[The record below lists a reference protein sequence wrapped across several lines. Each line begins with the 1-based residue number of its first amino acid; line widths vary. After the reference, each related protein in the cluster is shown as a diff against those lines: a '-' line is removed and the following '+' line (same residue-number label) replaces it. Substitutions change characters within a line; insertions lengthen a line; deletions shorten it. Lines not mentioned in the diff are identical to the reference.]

1 MDKQKLAGIL
11 QDRSKQIELSRRQ
24 FRRLLT
30 HSSLQYALGMRSD
43 KRAPTTK
50 ARIFGI
56 DLPFSQ
62 RVARII
68 KKALLAGI
76 LVRLGF
82 VILALIVGIF
92 LVDVSDLKSGIS
104 SFFNTQSEARQCTY
118 YAEDK
123 KWTDTVDSLGCPS
136 TSIRN
141 GIKGNL
147 Q

>member
-1 MDKQKLAGIL
+1 
-11 QDRSKQIELSRRQ
+11 
-24 FRRLLT
+24 
-30 HSSLQYALGMRSD
+30 MRSD

-104 SFFNTQSEARQCTY
+104 SFFNFFLGVHLGVSARISE
-118 YAEDK
+118 D
-123 KWTDTVDSLGCPS
+123 
-136 TSIRN
+136 
-141 GIKGNL
+141 
-147 Q
+147 

>member
-1 MDKQKLAGIL
+1 
-11 QDRSKQIELSRRQ
+11 
-24 FRRLLT
+24 
-30 HSSLQYALGMRSD
+30 MRSD

-92 LVDVSDLKSGIS
+92 LVS
-104 SFFNTQSEARQCTY
+104 
-118 YAEDK
+118 
-123 KWTDTVDSLGCPS
+123 
-136 TSIRN
+136 
-141 GIKGNL
+141 
-147 Q
+147 

>member
-1 MDKQKLAGIL
+1 
-11 QDRSKQIELSRRQ
+11 
-24 FRRLLT
+24 
-30 HSSLQYALGMRSD
+30 MRSD

-92 LVDVSDLKSGIS
+92 LVDVSDLRSGIS

-123 KWTDTVDSLGCPS
+123 KWTDKVDSLGCPS

>member
-1 MDKQKLAGIL
+1 
-11 QDRSKQIELSRRQ
+11 
-24 FRRLLT
+24 
-30 HSSLQYALGMRSD
+30 MRSD

-92 LVDVSDLKSGIS
+92 LVDESDLRSGIS

-118 YAEDK
+118 YSEDK